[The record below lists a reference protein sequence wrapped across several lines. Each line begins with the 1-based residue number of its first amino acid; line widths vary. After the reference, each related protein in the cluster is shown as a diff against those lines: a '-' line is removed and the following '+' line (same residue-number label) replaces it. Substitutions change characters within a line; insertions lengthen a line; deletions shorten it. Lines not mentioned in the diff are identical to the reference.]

1 MQHFMQHMIV
11 MRFCFK
17 CFYCSH
23 RKSSTK
29 KRCCWKF
36 RKVCGKTHVLE
47 SLFLKL
53 QLYWKE
59 TPKQVFSHEFCK
71 IFVNNYF
78 TEHLLATAKSV
89 HVFMKKSFCF
99 KLTRGR
105 LNTRIAIFHWKIY
118 TFVCILSLYSR
129 YFGTVLLLKIESS
142 EVSPG
147 NILHFKFYI

>member
-47 SLFLKL
+47 SLILKL

-59 TPKQVFSHEFCK
+59 TPKQVFPVDFAKFLWTTISQ
-71 IFVNNYF
+71 N
-78 TEHLLATAKSV
+78 TSWRLLNQCMFSW
-89 HVFMKKSFCF
+89 KKSFCF
-99 KLTRGR
+99 KLTRIR
-105 LNTRIAIFHWKIY
+105 LNTIFYWRIY

-129 YFGTVLLLKIESS
+129 FFGTALFLKIESS
-142 EVSPG
+142 EVSTG
-147 NILHFKFYI
+147 DILHFKFYI